1 MGLVKSR
8 TLKCSLDAVKRGFCR
23 AVNGIFGKVGALPL
37 RKSFLILHINTSKCM
52 AILLHGL
59 EALPPNKSQLNSL
72 DFMVHRFL
80 MKLFTNNDM
89 QTIEFCRLQFI
100 FKLPSEQIAYLC
112 KKFASSKFVS
122 MNLVQFGVYMT
133 SIYFYN

>member
-1 MGLVKSR
+1 
-8 TLKCSLDAVKRGFCR
+8 
-23 AVNGIFGKVGALPL
+23 
-37 RKSFLILHINTSKCM
+37 
-52 AILLHGL
+52 
-59 EALPPNKSQLNSL
+59 
-72 DFMVHRFL
+72 